1 MSTKQKISL
10 HLIGLVMVL
19 SVALGV
25 AAQQPAPSPS
35 PAKSDSSGTP
45 PEQGEKAGDYTAIG
59 SVEFGYRGLSVDG
72 DLNKYQSD
80 LNYKA
85 GPRLFDSSF
94 LLRSTD
100 GKGSLFETFLAN
112 STGWGADPQGNLRV
126 SVEQP
131 EWYRFDATY
140 RRFKYFRFLNNFAN
154 PNWVFSPA
162 QFSVPPKLTTGE
174 HGQDTRICLLYTSDA
189 ADERSSVDLG
199 GRRII

>member
-94 LLRSTD
+94 LLRSSN
-100 GKGSLFETFLAN
+100 GKGSLFETFLVN
-112 STGWGADPQGNLRV
+112 STGW
-126 SVEQP
+126 
-131 EWYRFDATY
+131 
-140 RRFKYFRFLNNFAN
+140 
-154 PNWVFSPA
+154 
-162 QFSVPPKLTTGE
+162 
-174 HGQDTRICLLYTSDA
+174 
-189 ADERSSVDLG
+189 
-199 GRRII
+199 